1 MNVAV
6 APTAIV
12 LVVALAACDAT
23 LPEIEE
29 RPELPIPVVVVP
41 HAEGGGAVWGVESAR
56 LTHTT
61 DLPCRSSSPNNAI
74 GWYSNDL
81 EYLRMVP
88 AEGDLATS
96 HTWFGITNEELCE
109 GTPQL
114 GKLRVQS
121 HVYRDPLAGRS
132 LERNGESLPWDLR
145 WLGEPS
151 DWSEEAVDWHT
162 VGCN

>member
-41 HAEGGGAVWGVESAR
+41 HVEGGGAVWGVESAR
-56 LTHTT
+56 LHEIDGFT
-61 DLPCRSSSPNNAI
+61 LQFPNNR
-74 GWYSNDL
+74 WYSNDL
-81 EYLRMVP
+81 EYLRVVP
-88 AEGDLATS
+88 AEGGLATS

-109 GTPQL
+109 GTPASDS
-114 GKLRVQS
+114 LRVQA
-121 HVYRDPLAGRS
+121 HVYWWDSLADKK
-132 LERNGESLPWDLR
+132 LVRNGQSLPWDLR

-151 DWSEEAVDWHT
+151 DWSEESVAWHAI
-162 VGCN
+162 CN